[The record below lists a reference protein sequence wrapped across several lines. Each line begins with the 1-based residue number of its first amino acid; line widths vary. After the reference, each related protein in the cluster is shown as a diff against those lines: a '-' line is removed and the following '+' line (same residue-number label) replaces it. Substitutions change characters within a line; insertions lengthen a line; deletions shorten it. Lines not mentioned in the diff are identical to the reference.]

1 MSFHNKSK
9 VTLGR
14 IGRGVFNIR
23 RTHSWLSFLAPHV
36 AAIVQTWAASVRG
49 AGTNMIVFRQRK
61 HSDIGPHRSWCFFT
75 FVEIMH
81 YYVSTTKAKRHGAAS
96 VVVFFNLH
104 NIKIIKKRSG
114 TNRRRWG
121 PAKESMKSYG
131 LTISHMSHLSKMSH
145 RSHRLH
151 RSHRSHCS
159 KWSHKVSQISFIS
172 KASQNS

>member
-1 MSFHNKSK
+1 MIQ
-9 VTLGR
+9 GR
-14 IGRGVFNIR
+14 CETKRNRVNFNASVPTTKACR
-23 RTHSWLSFLAPHV
+23 H
-36 AAIVQTWAASVRG
+36 WAASVRG